1 MAFTWQY
8 SDGPGGW
15 GQPPAGQFSPM
26 THRLPVTN
34 GVEEVNLLLSPFS
47 GIGRMAHV
55 QRQLSTMRGVRRVR
69 IGGLLAQTA
78 HFVVTL
84 EPGTSL
90 STLVLAN
97 TEVVSASASRLELSL
112 KAGGGGERSS
122 RLQRRRP

>member
-1 MAFTWQY
+1 MASISQY
-8 SDGPGGW
+8 PTGTEGW
-15 GQPPAGQFSPM
+15 RRPSYGEPPQM
-26 THRLPVTN
+26 TNRLPVTN
-34 GVEEVNLLLSPFS
+34 GVEEVNLLVTPFS

-112 KAGGGGERSS
+112 KQGG
-122 RLQRRRP
+122 RRPSRSPQPPSA

>member
-8 SDGPGGW
+8 PGDPEGW
-15 GQPPAGQFSPM
+15 DQPPAGQPRHM
-26 THRLPVTN
+26 TNRLPVTS
-34 GVEEVNLLLSPFS
+34 GVEEVNLILSPFS

-97 TEVVSASASRLELSL
+97 TEVVSASVSRLELSL
-112 KAGGGGERSS
+112 KSGGGERAN

>member
-1 MAFTWQY
+1 
-8 SDGPGGW
+8 
-15 GQPPAGQFSPM
+15 M
-26 THRLPVTN
+26 TNGLPVTS
-34 GVEEVNLLLSPFS
+34 GVEEVNLLVSPFA

-55 QRQLSTMRGVRRVR
+55 QRQLATIRGVRRVR

-97 TEVVSASASRLELSL
+97 TEVVSASASRLELGF
-112 KAGGGGERSS
+112 KQNGRAQRPNRSP
-122 RLQRRRP
+122 LQNP